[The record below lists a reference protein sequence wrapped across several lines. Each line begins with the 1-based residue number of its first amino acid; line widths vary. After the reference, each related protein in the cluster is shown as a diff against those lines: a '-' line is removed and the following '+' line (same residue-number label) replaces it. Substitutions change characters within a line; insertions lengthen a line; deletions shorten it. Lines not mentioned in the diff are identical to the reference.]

1 MAALRVGLIGCGRV
15 VQLVHLNVLT
25 RLPDVDLVALAEPD
39 PQRREEAHRRVPTAV
54 AVADYDGL
62 LDRADVDAVVICTPS
77 ALHAEIALAAL
88 ERGKHVYI
96 EKPLATSVA
105 DGQRVLAAWQR
116 AGVVGMVGFNYR
128 FNRLHQ
134 RVRAH
139 LQAGRLGELVA
150 ARSVFATP
158 LRPLPDWKQRRES
171 GGGVL
176 FDLASH
182 HVDLVRFLLGSE
194 VREVYARV
202 WSQLSEGDNAM
213 LELRLDSG
221 LVVQSFFSL
230 IAVDEDRF
238 EIYGQAGKLA
248 VDRYLSLD
256 AELTDPTR
264 SRARARWVWGG
275 LQRLIPSPHALQK
288 VMAPGNEPSY
298 RAALAHFVVAA
309 RHNQPASPDLA
320 DGFRSLAVL
329 EAAEES
335 ARMGRPVAVA
345 NLFTDQLLADV
356 GAEMAKGVR

>member
-1 MAALRVGLIGCGRV
+1 MATLRVGLIGCGRI

-39 PQRREEAHRRVPTAV
+39 SQRREEAQRRVPTAS
-54 AVADYDGL
+54 AVVSYDDVLGM
-62 LDRADVDAVVICTPS
+62 ADVDAVVICTPS
-77 ALHAEIALAAL
+77 ALHAEITLAAL
-88 ERGKHVYI
+88 ERGKHVYV

-105 DGQRVLAAWQR
+105 DGQRMLAAWRR
-116 AGVVGMVGFNYR
+116 AGVVGMIGFNYR

-139 LQAGRLGELVA
+139 LQAGRLGDLVA

-158 LRPLPDWKQRRES
+158 LRPMPDWKQRREH

-202 WSQLSEGDNAM
+202 WSQRTEGDNAM

-238 EIYGQAGKLA
+238 EIYGEAGKLA

-264 SRARARWVWGG
+264 SQARARWVWGG

-288 VMAPGNEPSY
+288 ILAPGNEPSY
-298 RAALAHFVVAA
+298 GAALAHFVAAA
-309 RHNQPASPDLA
+309 RANQPASPDLQ
-320 DGFRSLAVL
+320 DGYRSLAVL

-335 ARMGRPVAVA
+335 ARTGRPVAVVDP
-345 NLFTDQLLADV
+345 LPDQLLAEV
-356 GAEMAKGVR
+356 REQMGQGVR